1 MIESS
6 STLFFFLIYIY
17 IYIYTLVI
25 FRPES
30 PSHTTVLS
38 LLICCLWF
46 GHNNTN
52 RMGAHALPLPKKRI
66 YDYKDIGWRLSPAL
80 THGAAGTSCRVII
93 MNGITNKNNPRRP
106 SIGES
111 QLWNIGR
118 GFSKN
123 KKQNIRFIIGWCRRA
138 SRRKHAIHS
147 RPNSTVTAEGEIS
160 TILHGN
166 VINRFRCL

>member
-17 IYIYTLVI
+17 IYTLLSYFVPNPPLTRQY
-25 FRPES
+25 FLFWYVAFGLA
-30 PSHTTVLS
+30 TTIQIV
-38 LLICCLWF
+38 W
-46 GHNNTN
+46 GPT
-52 RMGAHALPLPKKRI
+52 RYRYRKKRI

-123 KKQNIRFIIGWCRRA
+123 KQNIRFIIGWCRRA